1 MRATREL
8 PGRLIAT
15 GIPGPQLDAATRRAL
30 EDLAPSGIVL
40 FARNITDVAQLR
52 HLTGALHA
60 LPCRPLVAIDH
71 EGGRVMRLGPPFT
84 QFPTAAVVGRGG
96 ASAAHAVGR
105 AMGLELASVGIDI
118 DYAPVLDVQSNPAN
132 PIVGDRA
139 FSQDALTAAALA
151 VAFMRGLHSAG
162 VLPCG
167 KHFPGH
173 GGTDRDSHL
182 ELPVVRRSRAE
193 LEATELVPFRAA
205 IAGGLPLLMTAHVC
219 YPALDSE
226 HSATLSPAILRTLLR
241 DQLGFRGVV
250 LTDDLTM
257 GAVRATS
264 SIPEAAI
271 AALRA
276 GADWLLVCHDL
287 DEAHRVAE
295 RIRIG
300 LKRGE
305 LAADAVAESANRIAR
320 LSGLLHRSA
329 PLILPVAA
337 HRALAERLRGMVAD
351 PPA

>member
-1 MRATREL
+1 M
-8 PGRLIAT
+8 
-15 GIPGPQLDAATRRAL
+15 
-30 EDLAPSGIVL
+30 
-40 FARNITDVAQLR
+40 
-52 HLTGALHA
+52 
-60 LPCRPLVAIDH
+60 
-71 EGGRVMRLGPPFT
+71 
-84 QFPTAAVVGRGG
+84 
-96 ASAAHAVGR
+96 
-105 AMGLELASVGIDI
+105 
-118 DYAPVLDVQSNPAN
+118 
-132 PIVGDRA
+132 
-139 FSQDALTAAALA
+139 
-151 VAFMRGLHSAG
+151 
-162 VLPCG
+162 
-167 KHFPGH
+167 
-173 GGTDRDSHL
+173 
-182 ELPVVRRSRAE
+182 ELPVVSRSRAE
-193 LEATELVPFRAA
+193 LEAIELAPFRAA
-205 IAGGLPLLMTAHVC
+205 IAAGLPLLMTAHVR

-264 SIPEAAI
+264 SVPEAAI

-305 LAADAVAESANRIAR
+305 LAADTVAESADRIAR

-329 PLILPVAA
+329 PVILPVAA

>member
-1 MRATREL
+1 MRTRDL
-8 PGRLIAT
+8 PGRLIVT
-15 GIPGPQLDAATRRAL
+15 GIPGPQLDAATRQAL

-52 HLTGALHA
+52 DLTGALHA
-60 LPCRPLVAIDH
+60 LPCRPLIAIDH
-71 EGGRVMRLGPPFT
+71 EGGRVMRLGSPFT
-84 QFPTAAVVGRGG
+84 QFPAAAVVGRGG

-226 HSATLSPAILRTLLR
+226 HSATHSPAILRSLLR
-241 DQLGFRGVV
+241 DQLSFRGVV

-257 GAVRATS
+257 AVRATS

-305 LAADAVAESANRIAR
+305 LAADTVAESADRIAR

-329 PLILPVAA
+329 PVILPVAA